1 MKTFICLISF
11 FFINNTYAQVSLLE
25 KEITIDKHSG
35 TIEELLKEIS
45 VKGDFYFTY
54 SSTQIPIDKRFFFL
68 NKKQTIKAFLDAMFK
83 DSGVEYIERY
93 NKIILKSLA
102 SSVNTITLTGIIKDR
117 SCNDGIS
124 GVNIKIDGTSY
135 GDMTDMNGNFSI
147 QVPVHKQF
155 ARISLT
161 CSHIAFKETSIS
173 IKKDKISKIEILMDM
188 NVMDIPEVRIFG
200 VPQIAYANT
209 EFHIYDY
216 ELFFD
221 NILLVVYEKK
231 LSRSNLLLIDKEMKV
246 VCIKDVSGTP
256 VGMYKDCIGNV
267 NLITFYYPFCVS
279 MNAGCLAVKY
289 AKQDRL
295 NKINKPCVAKTKN
308 GLHYYYYYGP
318 ARLSVDYSFYN
329 PFTKIDTVFRHIQD
343 TAASKVLNEKLEK
356 STVSNSRGSMADIKV
371 GEWDGDDKETF
382 QQDDD
387 NNKKNLMYAPLLS
400 IKDSLY
406 IFNHYEGKIE
416 VYNINAKYKRSVSI
430 NYHKTQGWKHKIYL
444 DNETNRA
451 YTCFW
456 KNGIYEVNEIN
467 LNTGRLEEPCK
478 IHFAW
483 IDKIQINAGHIYY
496 LYKSAQNNYKKC
508 LYKQKL

>member
-1 MKTFICLISF
+1 MKVFICIVF
-11 FFINNTYAQVSLLE
+11 FFIINCSYAQISLLE

-45 VKGDFYFTY
+45 IKGDFYFTY
-54 SSTQIPIDKRFFFL
+54 SSSQIPIDKRFFFL
-68 NKKQTIKAFLDAMFK
+68 SRKQTVKVFLDAMFK
-83 DSGVEYIERY
+83 DYGVEYIERY

-102 SSVNTITLTGIIKDR
+102 ASINTITLTGIVKDK

-124 GVNIKIDGTSY
+124 GVNIKIEGTTY
-135 GDMTDMNGNFSI
+135 GEMTDMNGNFSI

-155 ARISLT
+155 NKINLI
-161 CSHIAFKETSIS
+161 CSHIAYTEVTLSV
-173 IKKDKISKIEILMDM
+173 KKDKIKNIEIMMDM
-188 NVMDIPEVRIFG
+188 NVMNIPEVRIFG

-209 EFHIYDY
+209 EFQIYDY
-216 ELFFD
+216 ELFLD

-231 LSRSNLLLIDKEMKV
+231 LSRSNLLLVDKEMKV
-246 VCIKDVSGTP
+246 VCLKEVNGTP
-256 VGMYKDCIGNV
+256 VGMYKDCIGSV
-267 NLITFYYPFCVS
+267 NLITFYYPFNVTL
-279 MNAGCLAVKY
+279 NAGCLAVKF

-295 NKINKPCVAKTKN
+295 NKINKPCVAKAKN

-329 PFTKIDTVFRHIQD
+329 PITKTDSVFRNIQD
-343 TAASKVLNEKLEK
+343 TAASNLLKEKLEK
-356 STVSNSRGSMADIKV
+356 STVSISRGSMADIKV

-382 QQDDD
+382 QQDADD
-387 NNKKNLMYAPLLS
+387 NKKNLMYAPLLA

-406 IFNHYEGKIE
+406 IFNHCEGKIE
-416 VYNINAKYKRSVSI
+416 VYNIYAKFKRSVPV
-430 NYHKTQGWKHKIYL
+430 NYYKIQGWKHKIYL
-444 DNETNRA
+444 DNETGRA

-467 LNTGRLEEPCK
+467 LNTGKLEESCK

-496 LYKSAQNNYKKC
+496 LYKSAQNNFKKC